1 MSVAERAEKKE
12 RINVLLP
19 SSLLAEL
26 RELVPPRER
35 SGFIAE
41 ATAERLLQ
49 LRQQKSLRES
59 QGAWTDEN
67 HPELQTQEDVRIWLK
82 EVRASTPTTSHR
94 PSPTWQA
101 HSFGTTGPKA

>member
-26 RELVPPRER
+26 RELVPLRER

-41 ATAERLLQ
+41 ATAQRLLQ
-49 LRQQKSLRES
+49 LRQQKALRES
-59 QGAWTDEN
+59 RGAWTDEN
-67 HPELQTQEDVRIWLK
+67 HPELQTQEDVRNWLR
-82 EVRASTPTTSHR
+82 ELRASTNAR
-94 PSPTWQA
+94 IEELCND
-101 HSFGTTGPKA
+101 

>member
-41 ATAERLLQ
+41 ATAQRLLQ
-49 LRQQKSLRES
+49 RKQQKALRES
-59 QGAWTDEN
+59 RGAWTDEN
-67 HPELQTQEDVRIWLK
+67 HPDLQTQEDARNWLK
-82 EVRASTPTTSHR
+82 ELRSSTNARIEGLSDDR
-94 PSPTWQA
+94 ISP
-101 HSFGTTGPKA
+101 GL

>member
-1 MSVAERAEKKE
+1 MSIAERVGKKE

-41 ATAERLLQ
+41 ATAQQLLQ
-49 LRQQKSLRES
+49 LKQQRALRES
-59 QGAWTDEN
+59 RGAWTDES
-67 HPELQTQEDVRIWLK
+67 HPELQTQEDVRNWLG
-82 EVRASTPTTSHR
+82 ELRASTNAR
-94 PSPTWQA
+94 IEELCND
-101 HSFGTTGPKA
+101 

>member
-1 MSVAERAEKKE
+1 MSTAERVEKKE

-41 ATAERLLQ
+41 ATAQRLLQ
-49 LRQQKSLRES
+49 LKQQRALRES
-59 QGAWTDEN
+59 RGAWTDEN
-67 HPELQTQEDVRIWLK
+67 HPELQTQEDMRNWLK
-82 EVRASTPTTSHR
+82 ELRASTNIRIEGMGDDRISL
-94 PSPTWQA
+94 
-101 HSFGTTGPKA
+101 GL

>member
-26 RELVPPRER
+26 RELVPLRER

-41 ATAERLLQ
+41 ATAQRLLQ
-49 LRQQKSLRES
+49 LRQQKALRES
-59 QGAWTDEN
+59 RGAWTDEN
-67 HPELQTQEDVRIWLK
+67 HPELQTQEDVRNWLR
-82 EVRASTPTTSHR
+82 ELRASTNARIEGLSND
-94 PSPTWQA
+94 
-101 HSFGTTGPKA
+101 

>member
-1 MSVAERAEKKE
+1 MSIAERVGKKE

-41 ATAERLLQ
+41 ATAQQLLQ
-49 LRQQKSLRES
+49 LKQQRALRES
-59 QGAWTDEN
+59 RGAWTDES
-67 HPELQTQEDVRIWLK
+67 HPELQTQEDVRNWLR
-82 EVRASTPTTSHR
+82 ELRASTNAR
-94 PSPTWQA
+94 IEELCND
-101 HSFGTTGPKA
+101 

>member
-1 MSVAERAEKKE
+1 MSIAERVEKKE

-41 ATAERLLQ
+41 ATAQRLLQ
-49 LRQQKSLRES
+49 FKQQKALRES
-59 QGAWTDEN
+59 RGAWTDEN
-67 HPELQTQEDVRIWLK
+67 HPELQTLEDVRSWLK
-82 EVRASTPTTSHR
+82 ELRASTNVKHYPMPEVTLYS
-94 PSPTWQA
+94 
-101 HSFGTTGPKA
+101 

>member
-1 MSVAERAEKKE
+1 MSVTERTVKKE

-41 ATAERLLQ
+41 ATAQRLLQ
-49 LRQQKSLRES
+49 FKQQKALQES
-59 QGAWTDEN
+59 RGAWTDEN
-67 HPELQTQEDVRIWLK
+67 HPELQTQEDVKNWLK
-82 EVRASTPTTSHR
+82 ELRASTNARIEGLSDD
-94 PSPTWQA
+94 
-101 HSFGTTGPKA
+101 

>member
-19 SSLLAEL
+19 SSLLADL

-41 ATAERLLQ
+41 ATAQHLLQ
-49 LRQQKSLRES
+49 FKQQKALWASR
-59 QGAWTDEN
+59 GAWTDEN
-67 HPELQTQEDVRIWLK
+67 HPELQTQEDVRTWLQ
-82 EVRASTPTTSHR
+82 ELRASTNNVKHYPMPEVTLYS
-94 PSPTWQA
+94 
-101 HSFGTTGPKA
+101 